1 MRRISLTVAWL
12 LLLAAIVPAASS
24 ANAIPG
30 ATYKGT
36 SAQGGTVD
44 LTVSQSGQYVSSY
57 HIFGVYGTYTNGTG
71 CAFDAAG
78 AYGSMPGGSLSG
90 NSFSFSLAGTV
101 FGGAFAG
108 AQSVSGTFRLY
119 QPATPQT
126 PACDSG
132 TIGWTATTTAS
143 PSGNGNGNG
152 NGKQPAAG
160 TSAFATRLTLHR
172 VSGFRLAGRVDSS
185 SATCRRGR
193 RVVVWI
199 GHKRVRAVR
208 SKGSGSFSFVLG
220 RSKHRRRVHVSVAA
234 STVSRV
240 ICRAGASHSV
250 RT

>member
-1 MRRISLTVAWL
+1 MRRISLTVASL
-12 LLLAAIVPAASS
+12 LALAAIVPATSF

-36 SAQGGTVD
+36 SAHGGTFD
-44 LTVSQSGQYVSSY
+44 LTVSHNGQYVSSY
-57 HIFGVYGTYTNGTG
+57 HIFGVYGTYSTGAG
-71 CAFDAAG
+71 CAFDAGG
-78 AYGSMPGGSLSG
+78 AYGSMPGGAISG
-90 NSFSFSLAGTV
+90 NAFSFSLAGTV
-101 FGGAFAG
+101 VQGAFAG

-143 PSGNGNGNG
+143 PSGNGNGKKPPG
-152 NGKQPAAG
+152 G
-160 TSAFATRLTLHR
+160 TSAFATWLTLHR
-172 VSGFRLAGRVDSS
+172 VSALRLAGRVDSS
-185 SATCRRGR
+185 SAMCRRDR

-199 GHKRVRAVR
+199 GHSRVRAIR
-208 SKGSGSFSFVLG
+208 SKGTGSFSFVLG

-234 STVSRV
+234 STMSQV

>member
-1 MRRISLTVAWL
+1 MRRISLAVV
-12 LLLAAIVPAASS
+12 LLLALAGIAPATSF

-30 ATYKGT
+30 ATYQGS
-36 SAQGGTVD
+36 SAQGGTFD
-44 LTVSQSGQYVSSY
+44 LTVSQNGQYVSSY
-57 HIFGVYGTYTNGTG
+57 HIFGVYGTYSTGAG
-71 CAFDAAG
+71 CAFDAGG
-78 AYGSMPGGSLSG
+78 AYGSMPGGSISG

-101 FGGAFAG
+101 VQGAFVG

-143 PSGNGNGNG
+143 PSGNGNGKKPSG
-152 NGKQPAAG
+152 A

-172 VSGFRLAGRVDSS
+172 VSALRLAGRVDSS
-185 SATCRRGR
+185 SAMCRRGR

-199 GHKRVRAVR
+199 GHKRVSAVR
-208 SKGSGSFSFVLG
+208 SKGSGSFSFAVG
-220 RSKHRRRVHVSVAA
+220 RSKHDRRVHVSVAA